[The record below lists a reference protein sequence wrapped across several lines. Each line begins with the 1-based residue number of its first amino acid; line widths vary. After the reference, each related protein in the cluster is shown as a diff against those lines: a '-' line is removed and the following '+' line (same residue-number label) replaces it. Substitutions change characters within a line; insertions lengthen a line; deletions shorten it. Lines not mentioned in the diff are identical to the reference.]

1 MDCAARTFVGKNG
14 KVFAVNVTYDEALG
28 LSFSVAMA
36 YACLPI
42 ISLLRLEYIV
52 ALCLFRLKRPRKARN
67 FTWKNRWKT
76 KNDAPDCN
84 CTGAF

>member
-42 ISLLRLEYIV
+42 ISLLRLE
-52 ALCLFRLKRPRKARN
+52 
-67 FTWKNRWKT
+67 
-76 KNDAPDCN
+76 
-84 CTGAF
+84 